1 MHTDMYPCMYVS
13 MHLSMY
19 VCVWV
24 FICYLVSNN
33 VHTYQPTHC
42 YMYQC
47 NMSIYIDIDIQPTC
61 NYLYRISANFCLVS
75 FILINTDIISQLDFN
90 DQFIL
95 TLMFHRIGYIMIN
108 VNVLVDHLQC
118 IFHTLH

>member
-1 MHTDMYPCMYVS
+1 MHVCIYASIYVCAYVS
-13 MHLSMY
+13 VY
-19 VCVWV
+19 VWV

-42 YMYQC
+42 YMYP
-47 NMSIYIDIDIQPTC
+47 MYYVYIDIDIQPTYK
-61 NYLYRISANFCLVS
+61 YLYRISANFYLVS

-95 TLMFHRIGYIMIN
+95 TLF
-108 VNVLVDHLQC
+108 
-118 IFHTLH
+118 